1 MKLSVR
7 TLLLTLCLWLLTSL
21 QPLSA
26 SHSHKVLAIAKGFI
40 GTREVGN
47 NGGYW
52 VERFQRC
59 TKSPKGAQWCASFV
73 NFCLDSAG
81 VKGLP
86 FTGSGLARHFATRNK
101 TIKATEVI
109 AKNMQL
115 PPGTIIVWRRGTT
128 PFGHAGIVDTWK
140 GRKGT
145 TVEGN
150 TSSGLKGSQHDG
162 DGVWGRSRAINP
174 TNYFRITDFIV
185 Y

>member
-1 MKLSVR
+1 MKLLVR
-7 TLLLTLCLWLLTSL
+7 TLSLMLCISALISS
-21 QPLSA
+21 QPLCA
-26 SHSHKVLAIAKGFI
+26 SLSPKVLEIAKGFI
-40 GTREVGN
+40 GTKEVGN

-52 VERFQRC
+52 VVRFQKV

-109 AKNMQL
+109 AKNMEL

-128 PFGHAGIVDTWK
+128 PFGHAGIVDKWK
-140 GRKGT
+140 GRRGT

-150 TSSGLKGSQHDG
+150 TSSGLQGSQHDG
-162 DGVWGRSRAINP
+162 DGVWARTRSINP
-174 TNYFRITDFIV
+174 TNYFRITDFVV

>member
-1 MKLSVR
+1 VKLSHKI
-7 TLLLTLCLWLLTSL
+7 LLLTLFSWLQISS
-21 QPLSA
+21 QPLYA
-26 SHSHKVLAIAKGFI
+26 SLSPKVLLIAKGFI
-40 GTREVGN
+40 GTKEEGN

-52 VERFQRC
+52 VRRFQQS

-101 TIKATEVI
+101 TIKATKVI
-109 AKNMQL
+109 AENMQL

-128 PFGHAGIVDTWK
+128 PFGHAGIVDTWQGK
-140 GRKGT
+140 KGT

-150 TSSGLKGSQHDG
+150 TSSGKQGSQHDG
-162 DGVWGRSRAINP
+162 DGVWARTRTINP
-174 TNYFRITDFIV
+174 TSYFRITDFVV

>member
-7 TLLLTLCLWLLTSL
+7 TLLLTLCFWLQISS
-21 QPLSA
+21 QPLYA
-26 SHSHKVLAIAKGFI
+26 SHSLKVLTIAKGFI
-40 GTREVGN
+40 GTKEEGN

-52 VERFQRC
+52 VARFQKV

-101 TIKATEVI
+101 TIKATEVLS
-109 AKNMQL
+109 KNMQL

-140 GRKGT
+140 GKKGT

-162 DGVWGRSRAINP
+162 DGVWGRTRTINP

>member
-1 MKLSVR
+1 VKLSHKIQ
-7 TLLLTLCLWLLTSL
+7 LLTLFTCLLTSL

-26 SHSHKVLAIAKGFI
+26 SVSPKVLLIAKGFI
-40 GTREVGN
+40 GTKEEGN

-52 VERFQRC
+52 VRRFQAS

-101 TIKATEVI
+101 TIKATKVI
-109 AKNMQL
+109 AENMTL

-140 GRKGT
+140 GKTGT

-150 TSSGLKGSQHDG
+150 TSSGLRGSQHDG
-162 DGVWGRSRAINP
+162 DGVWARTRVINP
-174 TNYFRITDFIV
+174 TSYFRITDFVI

>member
-7 TLLLTLCLWLLTSL
+7 TLSLTLCFWLLTSL

-26 SHSHKVLAIAKGFI
+26 SLSPKVLEIAKGFI
-40 GTREVGN
+40 GTKEVGN

-52 VERFQRC
+52 VTRFQRS
-59 TKSPKGAQWCASFV
+59 TRSPKGAQWCASFV

-109 AKNMQL
+109 AKNMEL

-128 PFGHAGIVDTWK
+128 PFGHAGIVDKWK
-140 GRKGT
+140 GKKGT

-150 TSSGLKGSQHDG
+150 TSSGLQGSQHDG
-162 DGVWGRSRAINP
+162 DGVWARSRVINP
-174 TNYFRITDFIV
+174 TNYFRITDFVV

>member
-26 SHSHKVLAIAKGFI
+26 SHSLNVLTIAKGFI

-109 AKNMQL
+109 AKDMQL

-128 PFGHAGIVDTWK
+128 PFGHAGIVNTWK

-162 DGVWGRSRAINP
+162 DGVWGRSRVINP
-174 TNYFRITDFIV
+174 TNYFRITDFVV

>member
-1 MKLSVR
+1 VKLSVR
-7 TLLLTLCLWLLTSL
+7 TLSLTLCILALISS
-21 QPLSA
+21 PLRSA
-26 SHSHKVLAIAKGFI
+26 SLSPKVLAIAKGFI
-40 GTREVGN
+40 GTKEEGN

-52 VERFQRC
+52 VARFQRS
-59 TKSPKGAQWCASFV
+59 TRSPKGAQWCASFV

-109 AKNMQL
+109 AKNMEL

-128 PFGHAGIVDTWK
+128 PFGHAGIVDKWK
-140 GRKGT
+140 GRRGT

-150 TSSGLKGSQHDG
+150 TSSGLRGSQHDG
-162 DGVWGRSRAINP
+162 DGVWARSRVINP
-174 TNYFRITDFIV
+174 TNYFRITDFVI

>member
-1 MKLSVR
+1 VKLSVR

-26 SHSHKVLAIAKGFI
+26 SHSLNVLTIAKGFI

-109 AKNMQL
+109 AKDMQL

-128 PFGHAGIVDTWK
+128 PFGHAGIVNTWK

-162 DGVWGRSRAINP
+162 DGVWGRSRVINP
-174 TNYFRITDFIV
+174 TNYFRITDFVV

>member
-1 MKLSVR
+1 MKLSHKI
-7 TLLLTLCLWLLTSL
+7 LLLTLYSWLQISS
-21 QPLSA
+21 QPLYA
-26 SHSHKVLAIAKGFI
+26 SHSLKVLTIAKGFI
-40 GTREVGN
+40 GTKEEGN

-52 VERFQRC
+52 VRRFQAS

-81 VKGLP
+81 IKGLP

-101 TIKATEVI
+101 TVKATEVMS
-109 AKNMQL
+109 KDMEL

-128 PFGHAGIVDTWK
+128 PFGHAGIVDKWK
-140 GRKGT
+140 GKKGT

-162 DGVWGRSRAINP
+162 DGVWGRARSINP
-174 TNYFRITDFIV
+174 TNYFRITDFVI

>member
-7 TLLLTLCLWLLTSL
+7 TLSLTLCILALTSS
-21 QPLSA
+21 PLRSA
-26 SHSHKVLAIAKGFI
+26 SLSPKVLTIAKGFI
-40 GTREVGN
+40 GTKEVGN

-52 VERFQRC
+52 VERFQRS
-59 TKSPKGAQWCASFV
+59 TRSPKRAQWCASFV

-109 AKNMQL
+109 AKNMEL

-128 PFGHAGIVDTWK
+128 PFGHAGIVDKWK
-140 GRKGT
+140 GRRGT

-150 TSSGLKGSQHDG
+150 TSSGLRGSQHDG
-162 DGVWGRSRAINP
+162 DGVWGRTRVINP
-174 TNYFRITDFIV
+174 TDYFRITDFVV

>member
-1 MKLSVR
+1 
-7 TLLLTLCLWLLTSL
+7 LLPIFS
-21 QPLSA
+21 PLHSA
-26 SHSHKVLAIAKGFI
+26 SLSPKVLEIATGFI
-40 GTREVGN
+40 GTKEEGN

-52 VERFQRC
+52 VTRFQKV

-101 TIKATEVI
+101 TIKAKDVI
-109 AKNMQL
+109 AQNLEL

-128 PFGHAGIVDTWK
+128 PFGHAGIVNKWK
-140 GRKGT
+140 GKSGT

-150 TSSGLKGSQHDG
+150 TSSGRKGSQHDG
-162 DGVWGRSRAINP
+162 DGVWGRSRTINP

>member
-1 MKLSVR
+1 V
-7 TLLLTLCLWLLTSL
+7 LT
-21 QPLSA
+21 
-26 SHSHKVLAIAKGFI
+26 IAKGFI
-40 GTREVGN
+40 GLKETGN

-59 TKSPKGAQWCASFV
+59 TRSPKGSQWCASFV

-81 VKGLP
+81 VKSLP
-86 FTGSGLARHFATRNK
+86 FTGSGLARAFALKNK
-101 TIKATEVI
+101 TLKASDVI
-109 AKNMQL
+109 ARNLIL
-115 PPGTIIVWRRGTT
+115 PPGTIIVWRRGST
-128 PFGHAGIVDTWK
+128 PFGHAGVVDMWQ

-150 TSSGLKGSQHDG
+150 TSSGLRGSQYNG
-162 DGVWGRSRAINP
+162 DGVWGRKREINP

>member
-7 TLLLTLCLWLLTSL
+7 TLFLTLCLWLLTSL

-26 SHSHKVLAIAKGFI
+26 SHSLEVLTIAKGFI

-128 PFGHAGIVDTWK
+128 PFGHAGIVNTWK

-162 DGVWGRSRAINP
+162 DGVWGRSRVINP
-174 TNYFRITDFIV
+174 TNYFRITDFVV

>member
-7 TLLLTLCLWLLTSL
+7 TLSLTLCFLSVISL

-26 SHSHKVLAIAKGFI
+26 SLSPKVLLIAKGFI
-40 GTREVGN
+40 GTKEEGN

-52 VERFQRC
+52 VRRFQAS

-101 TIKATEVI
+101 TIKATEVLS
-109 AKNMQL
+109 KGMTL

-140 GRKGT
+140 GKEGT

-150 TSSGLKGSQHDG
+150 TSSGLRGSQHDG
-162 DGVWGRSRAINP
+162 DGVWARKRSINP
-174 TNYFRITDFIV
+174 TSYFRITDFVV

>member
-1 MKLSVR
+1 VKLSHKIQ
-7 TLLLTLCLWLLTSL
+7 LLTLFTCLLTSL

-26 SHSHKVLAIAKGFI
+26 SVSHKTLLIAKGFI
-40 GTREVGN
+40 GTKEEGN

-52 VERFQRC
+52 VRRFQQS
-59 TKSPKGAQWCASFV
+59 TKSPRGAQWCASFV

-109 AKNMQL
+109 TKNMTL

-128 PFGHAGIVDTWK
+128 PFGHAGIVDKWK
-140 GRKGT
+140 GKTGT

-150 TSSGLKGSQHDG
+150 TSSGLRGSQHDG
-162 DGVWGRSRAINP
+162 DGVWARTRVINP
-174 TNYFRITDFIV
+174 TSYFRITDFVI

>member
-1 MKLSVR
+1 MKLLVR
-7 TLLLTLCLWLLTSL
+7 TLSLTLCISVLISS
-21 QPLSA
+21 PLHSA
-26 SHSHKVLAIAKGFI
+26 SLSPKVLTIAKGFI
-40 GTREVGN
+40 GTKEEGN

-52 VERFQRC
+52 VTRFQRS
-59 TKSPKGAQWCASFV
+59 TRSPKGAQWCASFV

-101 TIKATEVI
+101 TVKATEVI
-109 AKNMQL
+109 AKNMEL

-128 PFGHAGIVDTWK
+128 PFGHAGIVDKWK
-140 GRKGT
+140 GRRGT

-150 TSSGLKGSQHDG
+150 TSSGLQGSQHDG
-162 DGVWGRSRAINP
+162 DGVWARSRVINP
-174 TNYFRITDFIV
+174 TNYFRITDFVI

>member
-1 MKLSVR
+1 M
-7 TLLLTLCLWLLTSL
+7 LCISALTSSP
-21 QPLSA
+21 PLSA
-26 SHSHKVLAIAKGFI
+26 SLSPKVLTIAKGFI
-40 GTREVGN
+40 GTKEEGN

-52 VERFQRC
+52 VTRFQRS
-59 TKSPKGAQWCASFV
+59 TRSPKGAQWCASFV

-109 AKNMQL
+109 AKNMEL

-128 PFGHAGIVDTWK
+128 PFGHAGIVDKWK
-140 GRKGT
+140 GKKGT

-150 TSSGLKGSQHDG
+150 TSSGLQGSQHDG
-162 DGVWGRSRAINP
+162 DGVWARSRVINP
-174 TNYFRITDFIV
+174 TNYFRITDFVI

>member
-1 MKLSVR
+1 VKLSHKI
-7 TLLLTLCLWLLTSL
+7 LSLTLCFLLQTSL
-21 QPLSA
+21 QPLYA
-26 SHSHKVLAIAKGFI
+26 SHSLKVLTIAKGFI
-40 GTREVGN
+40 GTKEVGN

-52 VERFQRC
+52 VRRFQAC

-101 TIKATEVI
+101 TIKATEVLS
-109 AKNMQL
+109 KGMEL

-128 PFGHAGIVDTWK
+128 PFGHAGIVDKWK
-140 GRKGT
+140 GKQGT

-162 DGVWGRSRAINP
+162 DGVWARTRVINP
-174 TNYFRITDFIV
+174 TNYFRITDFVV